1 MTPWNT
7 TTPRDD
13 GVTTVRSS
21 WRAEIIHPDGTV
33 TVEGAQLA
41 ATRGRGGAVSN
52 EPVIAGFSVTA
63 IVAAVIGALVAFG
76 VWTPTAEQVA
86 AVTTLAIIAASI
98 AAAIVVR
105 AKVTPTKNVPLPP
118 PAPPQEG

>member
-1 MTPWNT
+1 MT
-7 TTPRDD
+7 
-13 GVTTVRSS
+13 
-21 WRAEIIHPDGTV
+21 
-33 TVEGAQLA
+33 
-41 ATRGRGGAVSN
+41 N

-105 AKVTPTKNVPLPP
+105 AKVTPTAKNVPLPP
-118 PAPPQEG
+118 PAPPAQEG